1 MQASDANCR
10 RIMHVDMDA
19 FFASVEQRD
28 HPELRG
34 KPIIV
39 GGSGPR
45 GVVAAASYEVRQFG
59 VYSAMPV
66 RTALQKCPHL
76 IIVPPRMQVYQS
88 VSAQVFDR
96 FRAVTPDVEGLSL
109 DEAFL
114 DVTGNR
120 LLATARELAIELR
133 ATIKAD
139 LGLTASVGIGPNKFI
154 AKLASDHGKP
164 DGLFEVSEQGVQ
176 AFLDPLPVRRIWG
189 LGKVTGGKL
198 ERAGID
204 TVQRLRETPLPRLT
218 QLLGKQANHF
228 LALANGID
236 SREVERVRGDKS
248 ISAEVTFDQD
258 STDRAHL
265 HDTLFSLADRTATRL
280 RKAKLLAGTVTVK
293 LRRSDFKTFTRQKSV
308 KPAADRTDVIF
319 EVARDLFDRWWQDQD
334 HCPVRLLGVGS
345 GGLIDVGTEESDLL
359 APQKTDIDRLADQI
373 RTRFGEDAASRGR
386 LVKAQ
391 KPPAKD

>member
-1 MQASDANCR
+1 MQAPAANRR

-66 RTALQKCPHL
+66 KTALQKCPHL

-88 VSAQVFDR
+88 VSAQVFER
-96 FRAVTPDVEGLSL
+96 FRAVTPEVEGLSL

-120 LLATARELAIELR
+120 LLASARELAIELR
-133 ATIKAD
+133 NTIKSD

-204 TVQRLRETPLPRLT
+204 TVQRLRMTSLSRLT
-218 QLLGKQANHF
+218 RLLGKQADHF
-228 LALANGID
+228 LALAHGID
-236 SREVERVRGDKS
+236 NRSVERVRGDKS
-248 ISAEVTFDQD
+248 ISAEVTFDSD
-258 STDRAHL
+258 STSTDHL
-265 HDTLFSLADRTATRL
+265 HDVLFSLSDRVSGRL
-280 RKAKLLAGTVTVK
+280 RKAGLAACTVTVK
-293 LRRSDFKTFTRQKSV
+293 LRRADFKTYSRQKALS
-308 KPAADRTDVIF
+308 PADDRTDVLF
-319 EVARDLFDRWWQDQD
+319 DVARALFDQWWRDQH
-334 HCPVRLLGVGS
+334 HCPIRLLGVGCS
-345 GGLIDVGTEESDLL
+345 RLVDASTLEADLL
-359 APQKTDIDRLADQI
+359 ASGKPDIDRVADSI
-373 RTRFGEDAASRGR
+373 RDKFGDGAVGRGR
-386 LVKAQ
+386 LL
-391 KPPAKD
+391 KPRR